1 MKKPLSLVVIGV
13 LFAAMLACQFTPTSL
28 PQLPGAAP
36 AAPATIAPT
45 EPPAPTLDLPPGGET
60 ILQNQDLL
68 VNLFAQANPGIVA
81 VRVITDQGSGEGSGF
96 VYDTQGHIVT
106 NYHVVQGNTSMEIDF
121 PSGTKVHGTV
131 VGSDLDSDIAVVK
144 VDVPSAELKPLLLGD
159 SDQVKVGEMVVAIGN
174 PFGFSSTMTMG
185 IVSAKGRN
193 LESIRQTS
201 DGRSFSAGDLI
212 QTDAAINPGNSG
224 GPLINMKGEVVGVNR
239 AIQTA
244 ATATSGEPVNS
255 GIGFAVSVNIVKK
268 VVPVLISKGSYDYP
282 YLGVS
287 ALDEVTLML
296 AEALGLPQS
305 RGAYLVEVVTGGPAD
320 QAGLQAGTRD
330 TSITGLKAGGDLIT
344 AIDGQPINTYAD
356 LIGYLMTKK
365 SPGDQVELTILRDGK
380 EMQVKVTLG
389 KRP

>member
-1 MKKPLSLVVIGV
+1 MMKKPLLLVVVGV
-13 LFAAMLACQFTPTSL
+13 LFATMLACQFTPASL
-28 PQLPGAAP
+28 PQLPTAVVP
-36 AAPATIAPT
+36 TIQ
-45 EPPAPTLDLPPGGET
+45 PAPTLVLPQGGNT
-60 ILQNQDLL
+60 LVQSQDLL
-68 VNLFAQANPGIVA
+68 VNLFRQVNPGIVA
-81 VRVITDQGSGEGSGF
+81 VRVINAQGGGEGSGF
-96 VYDTQGHIVT
+96 VFDTQGHIVT
-106 NYHVVQGNTSMEIDF
+106 NYHVVQDNTNLEVDF

-131 VGSDLDSDIAVVK
+131 VGSDLDSDLAVVK
-144 VDVPSAELKPLLLGD
+144 VDVPVSELKPLPLGD
-159 SDQVKVGEMVVAIGN
+159 SDALQVGDTVVAIGN

-224 GPLINMKGEVVGVNR
+224 GPLLNLQGEVVGVNR
-239 AIQTA
+239 AIQTVASA
-244 ATATSGEPVNS
+244 ASGEPVNS
-255 GIGFAVSVNIVKK
+255 GIGFAVSVNIVKR

-282 YLGVS
+282 YLGIS
-287 ALDEVTLML
+287 SLDEVTLML

-320 QAGLQAGTRD
+320 QAGLKAGTVD
-330 TSITGLKAGGDLIT
+330 TSITGLKSGGDLIT
-344 AIDGQPINTYAD
+344 AIDGQPINVYAD

-365 SPGDQVELTILRDGK
+365 SPGDQVVLTILRDGK
-380 EMQVKVTLG
+380 EKQVTVTLG

>member
-1 MKKPLSLVVIGV
+1 MKKPLFLVVVGV
-13 LFAAMLACQFTPTSL
+13 LFATMLACQFIPANL
-28 PQLPGAAP
+28 PQLPTAVIP
-36 AAPATIAPT
+36 TIQPV
-45 EPPAPTLDLPPGGET
+45 PTLVLPQGGDNPV
-60 ILQNQDLL
+60 QSQDLL
-68 VNLFAQANPGIVA
+68 VNLFKQVNPGIVA
-81 VRVITDQGSGEGSGF
+81 VRVITAQGGGEGSGF
-96 VYDTQGHIVT
+96 VFDSQGHIVT
-106 NYHVVQGNTSMEIDF
+106 NYHVVQDNTSLEVDF
-121 PSGTKVHGTV
+121 PSGTKVHGKV
-131 VGSDLDSDIAVVK
+131 VGSDLDSDLAVVK
-144 VDVPSAELKPLLLGD
+144 VDVPASELKPLPLGD
-159 SDQVKVGEMVVAIGN
+159 SDQLQVGDTVVAIGN

-224 GPLINMKGEVVGVNR
+224 GPLLNLQGEVVGVNR
-239 AIQTA
+239 AIQTVASA
-244 ATATSGEPVNS
+244 ASGEPVNS

-282 YLGVS
+282 YLGIS
-287 ALDEVTLML
+287 SLDEVTLML

-320 QAGLQAGTRD
+320 QAGLKAGTRD

-344 AIDGQPINTYAD
+344 AIDGEPINVYAD

-365 SPGDQVELTILRDGK
+365 SPGDKVVLSLLRDGK
-380 EMQVKVTLG
+380 EMQVTVTLG

>member
-1 MKKPLSLVVIGV
+1 MKKPLFIVVIGV
-13 LFAAMLACQFTPTSL
+13 LFATMLACQMIPANL
-28 PQLPGAAP
+28 PQLPGAAVP
-36 AAPATIAPT
+36 TIV
-45 EPPAPTLDLPPGGET
+45 PAPTLVLPPGGDT
-60 ILQNQDLL
+60 VLQSQDLL
-68 VNLFAQANPGIVA
+68 VNIFRQVNPGVVA
-81 VRVITDQGSGEGSGF
+81 IRVTTAQGGGEGSGF
-96 VYDTQGHIVT
+96 VFDMQGHIIT
-106 NYHVVQGNTSMEIDF
+106 NYHVVQDNTGIEVDF
-121 PSGTKVHGTV
+121 PSGTKVHGKV
-131 VGSDLDSDIAVVK
+131 VGTDLDSDIAVVK
-144 VDVPSAELKPLLLGD
+144 VDVPASELKPLPLGD
-159 SDQVKVGEMVVAIGN
+159 SDQLQVGETVVAIGN

-193 LESIRQTS
+193 LESIRQTA

-224 GPLINMKGEVVGVNR
+224 GPLLNMKGEVVGVNR
-239 AIQTA
+239 AIQTV

-255 GIGFAVSVNIVKK
+255 GISFAVSVNIVKR

-296 AEALGLPQS
+296 AETLGLPQS
-305 RGAYLVEVVTGGPAD
+305 KGAYLVEVVSGGPAD
-320 QAGLQAGTRD
+320 QAGLKAGTRD
-330 TSITGLKAGGDLIT
+330 TSITGLEAGGDLIT

-365 SPGDQVELTILRDGK
+365 SPGDKVALTILRDGK
-380 EMQVKVTLG
+380 EMQVTVTLG

>member
-1 MKKPLSLVVIGV
+1 MKKPLFLVVVGV
-13 LFAAMLACQFTPTSL
+13 LFATMLACQFIPANL
-28 PQLPGAAP
+28 PQLPTAVV
-36 AAPATIAPT
+36 
-45 EPPAPTLDLPPGGET
+45 PTLQPVATLVLPQGGEN
-60 ILQNQDLL
+60 LVQSQDLL
-68 VNLFAQANPGIVA
+68 VNLFKQVNPGIVA
-81 VRVITDQGSGEGSGF
+81 VRVITAQGGGEGSGF
-96 VYDTQGHIVT
+96 VFDSQGHIVT
-106 NYHVVQGNTSMEIDF
+106 NYHVVQDNTSLEVDF
-121 PSGTKVHGTV
+121 PSGTKVHGKV
-131 VGSDLDSDIAVVK
+131 VGSDLDSDLAVVK
-144 VDVPSAELKPLLLGD
+144 VDVPASELKPLPLGD
-159 SDQVKVGEMVVAIGN
+159 SDQLQVGDTVVAIGN

-224 GPLINMKGEVVGVNR
+224 GPLLNLQGEVVGVNR
-239 AIQTA
+239 AIQTVASA
-244 ATATSGEPVNS
+244 ASGEPVNS

-282 YLGVS
+282 YLGIS
-287 ALDEVTLML
+287 SLDEVTLML

-320 QAGLQAGTRD
+320 QAGLKAGTRD

-344 AIDGQPINTYAD
+344 AIDGEPINVYAD

-365 SPGDQVELTILRDGK
+365 SPGDKVVLSLLRDGK
-380 EMQVKVTLG
+380 EMQVTVTLG

>member
-1 MKKPLSLVVIGV
+1 MMKKPLLLVVVGV
-13 LFAAMLACQFTPTSL
+13 LFATMLACQFTPASL
-28 PQLPGAAP
+28 PQVPTAVVP
-36 AAPATIAPT
+36 TIQ
-45 EPPAPTLDLPPGGET
+45 PAPTLVLPQGGNT
-60 ILQNQDLL
+60 LVQSQDLL
-68 VNLFAQANPGIVA
+68 VNLFRQVNPGIVA
-81 VRVITDQGSGEGSGF
+81 VRVITAQGGGEGSGF
-96 VYDTQGHIVT
+96 VFDTQGHIIT
-106 NYHVVQGNTSMEIDF
+106 NYHVVQDNNSLEVDF

-131 VGSDLDSDIAVVK
+131 VGSDLDSDLAVVK
-144 VDVPSAELKPLLLGD
+144 VDVPVSELNPLPLGD
-159 SDQVKVGEMVVAIGN
+159 SDALQVGDTVVAIGN

-224 GPLINMKGEVVGVNR
+224 GPLLNLQGEVVGVNR
-239 AIQTA
+239 AIQTVASA
-244 ATATSGEPVNS
+244 ASGEPVNS
-255 GIGFAVSVNIVKK
+255 GIGFAVSVNIVKR

-282 YLGVS
+282 YLGIS
-287 ALDEVTLML
+287 SLDEVTLML

-320 QAGLQAGTRD
+320 QAGLKAGTVD
-330 TSITGLKAGGDLIT
+330 TSIANLKSGGDLVT
-344 AIDGQPINTYAD
+344 AIDGQPINVYAD

-365 SPGDQVELTILRDGK
+365 SPGDKVVLTILRDGK
-380 EMQVKVTLG
+380 EKQVTVTLG

>member
-1 MKKPLSLVVIGV
+1 
-13 LFAAMLACQFTPTSL
+13 
-28 PQLPGAAP
+28 
-36 AAPATIAPT
+36 
-45 EPPAPTLDLPPGGET
+45 
-60 ILQNQDLL
+60 L
-68 VNLFAQANPGIVA
+68 VNLFKQVNPGIVA
-81 VRVITDQGSGEGSGF
+81 VRVITAQGGGEGSGF
-96 VYDTQGHIVT
+96 VFDAQGHIVT
-106 NYHVVQGNTSMEIDF
+106 NYHVVQDNTSLEVDF
-121 PSGTKVHGTV
+121 PSGTKVHGKV
-131 VGSDLDSDIAVVK
+131 IGSDLDSDLAVVK
-144 VDVPSAELKPLLLGD
+144 VDVPASELKPLPLGD
-159 SDQVKVGEMVVAIGN
+159 SDALQVGDTVVAIGN

-224 GPLINMKGEVVGVNR
+224 GPLLNLQGEVVGVNR
-239 AIQTA
+239 AIQTVASA
-244 ATATSGEPVNS
+244 ASGEPVNS

-282 YLGVS
+282 YLGIS
-287 ALDEVTLML
+287 SLDEVTLML

-320 QAGLQAGTRD
+320 QAGLKAGTRD

-344 AIDGQPINTYAD
+344 AIDGQPINVYAD

-365 SPGDQVELTILRDGK
+365 SPGDKVVLTILRNGK
-380 EMQVKVTLG
+380 EMQVTVTLG

>member
-1 MKKPLSLVVIGV
+1 MKKPLFLVVVGV
-13 LFAAMLACQFTPTSL
+13 LFATMLACQFIPANL
-28 PQLPGAAP
+28 PQLPTAVV
-36 AAPATIAPT
+36 
-45 EPPAPTLDLPPGGET
+45 PTLQPVPTLVLPQGGDNPVQS
-60 ILQNQDLL
+60 QNLL
-68 VNLFAQANPGIVA
+68 VNLFKQVNPGIVA
-81 VRVITDQGSGEGSGF
+81 VRVITAQGGGEGSGF
-96 VYDTQGHIVT
+96 VFDSQGHIVT
-106 NYHVVQGNTSMEIDF
+106 NYHVVQDNTSLEVDF
-121 PSGTKVHGTV
+121 PSGTKVHGKV
-131 VGSDLDSDIAVVK
+131 VGSDLDSDLAVVK
-144 VDVPSAELKPLLLGD
+144 VDVPAGELKPLPLGD
-159 SDQVKVGEMVVAIGN
+159 SDQLQVGDTVVAIGN

-224 GPLINMKGEVVGVNR
+224 GPLLNLQGEVVGVNR
-239 AIQTA
+239 AIQTV
-244 ATATSGEPVNS
+244 ATAASGEPVNS

-282 YLGVS
+282 YLGIS
-287 ALDEVTLML
+287 SLDEVTLML

-320 QAGLQAGTRD
+320 QAGLKAGTRD

-344 AIDGQPINTYAD
+344 AIDGEPINVYAD

-365 SPGDQVELTILRDGK
+365 SPGDKVVLSILRDGK
-380 EMQVKVTLG
+380 EMQVTVTLG

>member
-1 MKKPLSLVVIGV
+1 MKKPLFLVVVGV
-13 LFAAMLACQFTPTSL
+13 LFATMLACQFIPANL
-28 PQLPGAAP
+28 PQLPTAVIP
-36 AAPATIAPT
+36 TIQPV
-45 EPPAPTLDLPPGGET
+45 PTLVLPQGGDNPV
-60 ILQNQDLL
+60 QSQDLL
-68 VNLFAQANPGIVA
+68 VNLFKQVNPGIVA
-81 VRVITDQGSGEGSGF
+81 VRVITAQGGGEGSGF
-96 VYDTQGHIVT
+96 VFDSQGHIVT
-106 NYHVVQGNTSMEIDF
+106 NYHVVQDNTSLEVDF
-121 PSGTKVHGTV
+121 PSGTKVHGKV
-131 VGSDLDSDIAVVK
+131 VGSDLDSDLAVVK
-144 VDVPSAELKPLLLGD
+144 VDVPASELKPLPLGD
-159 SDQVKVGEMVVAIGN
+159 SDQLQVGDTVVAIGN

-224 GPLINMKGEVVGVNR
+224 GPLLNLQGEVVGVNR
-239 AIQTA
+239 AIQTVASA
-244 ATATSGEPVNS
+244 ASGEPVNS

-282 YLGVS
+282 YLGIS
-287 ALDEVTLML
+287 SLDEVTLML

-320 QAGLQAGTRD
+320 QAGLKAGTRD

-344 AIDGQPINTYAD
+344 AIDGEPINVYAD

-365 SPGDQVELTILRDGK
+365 SPGDKVVLSFLRDGK
-380 EMQVKVTLG
+380 EMQVTVTLG

>member
-13 LFAAMLACQFTPTSL
+13 LFTTMLACQFTPTSL
-28 PQLPGAAP
+28 PQLPVAA
-36 AAPATIAPT
+36 
-45 EPPAPTLDLPPGGET
+45 APTLPPSPTLVLPQGGDT
-60 ILQNQDLL
+60 LLQNQDLL
-68 VNLFAQANPGIVA
+68 VNLFKQVNPGVVA
-81 VRVITDQGSGEGSGF
+81 VRVITDQGGGEGSGF
-96 VYDTQGHIVT
+96 VFDTQGDIVT
-106 NYHVVQGNTSMEIDF
+106 NYHVVENNTSLEVDF
-121 PSGTKVHGTV
+121 PSGTKVHGKV
-131 VGSDLDSDIAVVK
+131 IGSDLDSDIAIVK
-144 VDVPSAELKPLLLGD
+144 VDVPASELKPLPLGD
-159 SDQVKVGEMVVAIGN
+159 SDQLQVGEMVVAIGN

-193 LESIRQTS
+193 LESIRQTA

-212 QTDAAINPGNSG
+212 QTDAAVNPGNSG
-224 GPLINMKGEVVGVNR
+224 GPLLNMKGEVVGVNR

-255 GIGFAVSVNIVKK
+255 GISFAVSVNIVKK
-268 VVPVLISKGSYDYP
+268 VAPVLISKGSYDYP

-296 AEALGLPQS
+296 AEALNLPQP

-320 QAGLQAGTRD
+320 QAGLIAGTRD

-344 AIDGQPINTYAD
+344 AIDGQPINVYAD

-365 SPGDQVELTILRDGK
+365 SPGDKVDLTILRDGK
-380 EMQVKVTLG
+380 EMHVTVTLG

>member
-1 MKKPLSLVVIGV
+1 MKKPLFLVVVGV
-13 LFAAMLACQFTPTSL
+13 LFTTMLACQFIPANL
-28 PQLPGAAP
+28 PQLSTAVV
-36 AAPATIAPT
+36 
-45 EPPAPTLDLPPGGET
+45 PTLQPVPTLVLPQGGDN
-60 ILQNQDLL
+60 LVQSQDLL
-68 VNLFAQANPGIVA
+68 VNLFKQVNPGIVA
-81 VRVITDQGSGEGSGF
+81 VRVITAQGGGEGSGF
-96 VYDTQGHIVT
+96 VFDTQGHIVT
-106 NYHVVQGNTSMEIDF
+106 NYHVVQDNTSLEVDF
-121 PSGTKVHGTV
+121 PSGTKVHGKV
-131 VGSDLDSDIAVVK
+131 VGSDLDSDLAVVK
-144 VDVPSAELKPLLLGD
+144 VDVPAAELKPLPLGD
-159 SDQVKVGEMVVAIGN
+159 SDQLQVGDTVVAIGN

-224 GPLINMKGEVVGVNR
+224 GPLLNLQGEVVGVNR
-239 AIQTA
+239 AIQTVASA
-244 ATATSGEPVNS
+244 ASGEPVNS

-282 YLGVS
+282 YLGIS
-287 ALDEVTLML
+287 SLDEVTLML

-320 QAGLQAGTRD
+320 QAGLKAGTRD

-344 AIDGQPINTYAD
+344 AIDGQPINVYAD

-365 SPGDQVELTILRDGK
+365 SPGDKVVLSILRDGK
-380 EMQVKVTLG
+380 EMQVTVTLG

>member
-1 MKKPLSLVVIGV
+1 MKKPLFLGAIGV
-13 LFAAMLACQFTPTSL
+13 LFATLLACQFVPANL
-28 PQLPGAAP
+28 PQLPGAA
-36 AAPATIAPT
+36 APT
-45 EPPAPTLDLPPGGET
+45 LPPAPTLVLPKGGDT
-60 ILQNQDLL
+60 LLQNQDLL
-68 VNLFAQANPGIVA
+68 VSLFKQVNPGVVA
-81 VRVITDQGSGEGSGF
+81 VRVITDQGAGEGSGF
-96 VYDTQGHIVT
+96 VFDAQGHIVT
-106 NYHVVQGNTSMEIDF
+106 NYHVVQNNTSLEVDF
-121 PSGTKVHGTV
+121 PSGAKVHGKV
-131 VGSDLDSDIAVVK
+131 VGSDLDSDLAVVK
-144 VDVPSAELKPLLLGD
+144 VDVPASELKPLLLGD
-159 SDQVKVGEMVVAIGN
+159 SDQLQVGELVVAIGN

-193 LESIRQTS
+193 LESIRQTTE
-201 DGRSFSAGDLI
+201 GRSFSAGDLI

-224 GPLINMKGEVVGVNR
+224 GPLLNMKGEVVGVNR

-255 GIGFAVSVNIVKK
+255 GISFAVSVNIVKK

-305 RGAYLVEVVTGGPAD
+305 RGAYLVEVVSGGPAD
-320 QAGLQAGTRD
+320 QAGLKAGTRD

-344 AIDGQPINTYAD
+344 AIDGQPVNTYAD
-356 LIGYLMTKK
+356 LIGYLMTQK
-365 SPGDQVELTILRDGK
+365 SPGDKVVLTILRDGK
-380 EMQVKVTLG
+380 EMQVTVTLG